1 MEAYERFVEI
11 SSSPF
16 KHCLPPQPLE
26 LFTTSHHTPVQLAI
40 RVPLVSHSRSRSSSI
55 LQFLH
60 LSFINMVSGC
70 LAACFRSHILQFL
83 HLFIIH
89 RVAVCLTMFPWV
101 AGLTQFSLQYMI
113 ARYEAELIFLLR
125 LC

>member
-1 MEAYERFVEI
+1 
-11 SSSPF
+11 
-16 KHCLPPQPLE
+16 
-26 LFTTSHHTPVQLAI
+26 
-40 RVPLVSHSRSRSSSI
+40 
-55 LQFLH
+55 
-60 LSFINMVSGC
+60 MVSGC

-89 RVAVCLTMFPWV
+89 RVAVCLTMLPWV